1 MKNKINSRSVRMTAV
16 NSRETT
22 LTNSLATIMN
32 TVPTDKKEDYSGI
45 DFSNVTDFSTYVFKG
60 ANLKR
65 AVFDNLDF
73 ENELNNNNGK
83 KLILP
88 LNKSKLDFL
97 DFSGADL
104 RGASFYET
112 TMPNANFQGA
122 NCTRA
127 SFIYTKMHNAKFQ
140 GATISKS
147 NFGGADLTGADFS
160 GLKMTDVSFE
170 EAILKGA
177 KFSKTIIIRSE
188 YSEIDF
194 NDADFTNADFTNA
207 DFSGAN
213 FDYSEYNYANFT
225 NANFTNS
232 FIIGT
237 FSGAIFDGTIFN
249 SATLQGS
256 FQVGYKNKEKSKI
269 FNNVKFLNA
278 NLEKISFS
286 YYPYKEIIILRNV
299 DFTGA
304 SFSSKY
310 DIFFDDDAKELAVIF
325 ENTKCRNGKRTNN
338 RC

>member
-104 RGASFYET
+104 TGASFYET

-122 NCTRA
+122 TITTS
-127 SFIYTKMHNAKFQ
+127 SFDDADLRGAIFSSSTITHTSFSSAILTKANFSSTIFNGEIDLSEANLSNANFIDAKFND
-140 GATISKS
+140 IV
-147 NFGGADLTGADFS
+147 DFS
-160 GLKMTDVSFE
+160 
-170 EAILKGA
+170 
-177 KFSKTIIIRSE
+177 
-188 YSEIDF
+188 Y
-194 NDADFTNADFTNA
+194 ADFTK
-207 DFSGAN
+207 
-213 FDYSEYNYANFT
+213 
-225 NANFTNS
+225 ANFTNS

>member
-1 MKNKINSRSVRMTAV
+1 MKNKINSRSVRMIAV

-22 LTNSLATIMN
+22 LTNSLATITN

-88 LNKSKLDFL
+88 PNKSKLDFL

-104 RGASFYET
+104 TGASFYET

-170 EAILKGA
+170 EANLTKA
-177 KFSKTIIIRSE
+177 NFSNTKIIIDSSTE
-188 YSEIDF
+188 FIQANF
-194 NDADFTNADFTNA
+194 TDAN
-207 DFSGAN
+207 FSGAN
-213 FDYSEYNYANFT
+213 FIGYADFTGGIFKNTNFK
-225 NANFTNS
+225 NA
-232 FIIGT
+232 II
-237 FSGAIFDGTIFN
+237 N
-249 SATLQGS
+249 GS
-256 FQVGYKNKEKSKI
+256 FKAAVDRNRDPEGKSS
-269 FNNVKFLNA
+269 FFENVDFTNA
-278 NLEKISFS
+278 NLEKIYFNAD
-286 YYPYKEIIILRNV
+286 KDKQITLNNV
-299 DFTGA
+299 NFTGTK
-304 SFSSKY
+304 FPNNR
-310 DIFFDDDAKELAVIF
+310 DIFIVYDYSFLNGVGTYYKYMSVIF
-325 ENTKCRNGKRTNN
+325 ISTPCPQSVKCKV
-338 RC
+338 